1 MIFVSGIHGVGKSH
15 FCAMVKEI
23 LGIDTYSASSLIME
37 KKKCDFSRDKLVSE
51 MDNNQAY
58 LLQALT
64 DLKASKEKFILDGH
78 FCLLNVSGE
87 ICRISCET
95 FIAMHPDA
103 IILLTEK
110 EDVISTRRKEC
121 DNLEVSPEDI
131 CIFQREEKKYA
142 KEIAATLN
150 AQLFISSGA
159 DDLHRA
165 IDFIKT
171 L

>member
-1 MIFVSGIHGVGKSH
+1 
-15 FCAMVKEI
+15 
-23 LGIDTYSASSLIME
+23 
-37 KKKCDFSRDKLVSE
+37 
-51 MDNNQAY
+51 
-58 LLQALT
+58 
-64 DLKASKEKFILDGH
+64 
-78 FCLLNVSGE
+78 
-87 ICRISCET
+87 
-95 FIAMHPDA
+95 MHPDA

-110 EDVISTRRKEC
+110 EDVISTRRKER